1 MNYIGHWVVT
11 EEAQETLRQQA
22 ADVEKTFGMKSVP
35 VANPSWTCGSAD
47 LKKFKINQKNKD
59 ELKGRDLYIMK
70 SKLTWGDNEASHQNG
85 ETSLVDQR
93 K

>member
-47 LKKFKINQKNKD
+47 LKKFKINQKNK
-59 ELKGRDLYIMK
+59 EGAQGQGFIYNEIKTHLGR
-70 SKLTWGDNEASHQNG
+70 Q
-85 ETSLVDQR
+85 
-93 K
+93 